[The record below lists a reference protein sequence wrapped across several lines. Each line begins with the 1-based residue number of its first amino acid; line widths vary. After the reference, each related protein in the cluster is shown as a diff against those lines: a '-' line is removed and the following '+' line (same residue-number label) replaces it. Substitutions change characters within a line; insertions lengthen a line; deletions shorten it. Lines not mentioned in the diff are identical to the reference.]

1 MSQRKGGKGGM
12 QFPSD
17 FIALGS
23 KAGSAGGAGSK
34 RGGGGG
40 GGDGGAGGASG
51 SSGAQSSS
59 GGGGFKKAG
68 GGAGGTGSAGGGGSG
83 AGGKGGKAVTPEWE
97 TMATGIKDISNFTQV
112 RSKDGQKAY
121 TGCFSVLSPLGS
133 VMG

>member
-23 KAGSAGGAGSK
+23 KADRSAGGAGSK

-40 GGDGGAGGASG
+40 DGGAGGGASG

-68 GGAGGTGSAGGGGSG
+68 GASGTKLDGKILLENPILEEFSG
-83 AGGKGGKAVTPEWE
+83 
-97 TMATGIKDISNFTQV
+97 F
-112 RSKDGQKAY
+112 
-121 TGCFSVLSPLGS
+121 
-133 VMG
+133 

>member
-40 GGDGGAGGASG
+40 GDGGSGGASG
-51 SSGAQSSS
+51 SSGAQGPDSMEKTLHVLRIH
-59 GGGGFKKAG
+59 FDT
-68 GGAGGTGSAGGGGSG
+68 GTSFAPCIMMCLNNALVSLLL
-83 AGGKGGKAVTPEWE
+83 
-97 TMATGIKDISNFTQV
+97 
-112 RSKDGQKAY
+112 QKVKL
-121 TGCFSVLSPLGS
+121 T
-133 VMG
+133 

>member
-68 GGAGGTGSAGGGGSG
+68 GASGTKFSRKYFFENSEQVQSICKISG
-83 AGGKGGKAVTPEWE
+83 LACQYCCLLLLA
-97 TMATGIKDISNFTQV
+97 
-112 RSKDGQKAY
+112 
-121 TGCFSVLSPLGS
+121 
-133 VMG
+133 